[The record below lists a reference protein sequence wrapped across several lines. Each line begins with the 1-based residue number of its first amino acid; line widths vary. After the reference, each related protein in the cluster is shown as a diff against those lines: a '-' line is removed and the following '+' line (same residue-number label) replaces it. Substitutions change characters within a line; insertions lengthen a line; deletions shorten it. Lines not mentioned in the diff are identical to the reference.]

1 MRGLGFFF
9 FFYPFFLMGPDEGN
23 ELGGRD
29 QKYDLPLAGS
39 ERSGGSLP
47 PQRRQLGA
55 VLLYN

>member
-1 MRGLGFFF
+1 
-9 FFYPFFLMGPDEGN
+9 MGPDEGN